1 MHSLRRAALR
11 RLAASAYEMNFDTM
25 SGVLQLDEN
34 GRWTIGKQDLTN
46 WLQTHMGQDLTV
58 VLGADSDE
66 RPVETRTC
74 RTCGRD
80 YTDMECPHCR
90 ANRIRLRGK
99 A

>member
-1 MHSLRRAALR
+1 MKSLRRAALR

-25 SGVLQLDEN
+25 SGVLTQDEN
-34 GRWTIGKQDLTN
+34 GRWKIGEQDLTA
-46 WLQTHMGQDLTV
+46 WLQQNTNQDITL
-58 VLGADSDE
+58 VLGTDSDE

-90 ANRIRLRGK
+90 ANRLRLRGR
-99 A
+99 

>member
-1 MHSLRRAALR
+1 MKSLRRAALR
-11 RLAASAYEMNFDTM
+11 KLVATAYEMNFDTM
-25 SGVLQLDEN
+25 SGVLTKEN
-34 GRWTIGKQDLTN
+34 GRWYIGKQDLSE
-46 WLQTHMGQDLTV
+46 WLDKHLGEDTAL

-66 RPVETRTC
+66 RPVEVRTC

-90 ANRIRLRGK
+90 ANRIRLRGR